1 MADLLEL
8 AQQGDP
14 ATVAESKLSSM
25 KLMPPRELYLLW
37 ERQQWQSQAI
47 DFSRDL
53 SDWDALGADKQGFL
67 IWNLA
72 SFFVGEE
79 RVTTAFSPIVMSAAD
94 AHEESY
100 LATQQVDEA
109 RHMQFFDRFWTEVF
123 GDRSATIRDRL
134 VQVREDCNDAFIE
147 LFDRRLMETVERL
160 RVDPKDRR
168 AKIEAITIYHM
179 VVEGTLALTGQHF
192 LTDFMTKEGI
202 FPGFVEGFSNVARD
216 EHRHVAYGTWF
227 LQEACRDDP
236 AATRLV
242 HDTLLELLP
251 VAAKVLVPPGMEGR
265 EEYMT
270 PAGYH
275 SSEINT
281 FAFTALS
288 RRLKVIGIGLPV
300 PA

>member
-94 AHEESY
+94 A
-100 LATQQVDEA
+100 T
-109 RHMQFFDRFWTEVF
+109 
-123 GDRSATIRDRL
+123 
-134 VQVREDCNDAFIE
+134 
-147 LFDRRLMETVERL
+147 
-160 RVDPKDRR
+160 
-168 AKIEAITIYHM
+168 
-179 VVEGTLALTGQHF
+179 
-192 LTDFMTKEGI
+192 
-202 FPGFVEGFSNVARD
+202 
-216 EHRHVAYGTWF
+216 
-227 LQEACRDDP
+227 
-236 AATRLV
+236 
-242 HDTLLELLP
+242 
-251 VAAKVLVPPGMEGR
+251 VAAKVLVPPGMEGQD
-265 EEYMT
+265 EYMT